1 MTGETPEQAS
11 PSEREIESRASPRV
25 APVHSAAADAPVGRD
40 SVWVEPD
47 LDFIRTLRRQ
57 GGNTLKKCIQC
68 GTCSATCDISPDA
81 APFPRKEMAWAGW
94 GMKDR
99 LLADPDIWLCY
110 QCNDCSTRC
119 PRGARP
125 GDVLGAVRQA
135 CVRHYAI
142 PRFLGRWVSQPHC
155 IPLLLGIP
163 AALLTLALAVRDP
176 IEKALGISR
185 QAGKSIVYA
194 YSSLFPHWLL
204 NTFFA
209 FFSVLAILAIVGG
222 IASFWRAMKAAA
234 PHDRIARPAKALLP
248 SIAATLKSIVTHDKF
263 ALCTKSRPRQV
274 SHLCVFYGFAALTLV
289 TIWVITARYNPLI
302 QGDFIYPFGFWN
314 PWKVLANLGG
324 LSLVVGCLL
333 MIYDRLRGG
342 KQADGGSYFDWSLL
356 AILLLVAITGF
367 ITEVLHY
374 LRLEPHRHIAY
385 FMHLTFV
392 LVVLMHLPYSK
403 LAHLAYRGAAMVF
416 AEHIGR
422 EGERKPSSTEETRVQ
437 DREREDEND
446 AGEPTAKP

>member
-1 MTGETPEQAS
+1 MTGETPEQAL
-11 PSEREIESRASPRV
+11 PSEREIESRATPRV
-25 APVHSAAADAPVGRD
+25 APVHSVAADAPVGRGPIR
-40 SVWVEPD
+40 VEPD

-57 GGNTLKKCIQC
+57 GGDSLKKCFQC
-68 GTCSATCDISPDA
+68 GTCSATCDLSPDA
-81 APFPRKEMAWAGW
+81 APFPRKEMAWASW

-99 LLADPDIWLCY
+99 LLADPDVWLCY
-110 QCNDCSTRC
+110 QCSDCSTRC

-163 AALLTLALAVRDP
+163 AALLTAALAVREP
-176 IEKALGISR
+176 IENALGISR
-185 QAGKSIVYA
+185 HADKSIVYA
-194 YSSLFPHWLL
+194 YSSLFPHWML

-209 FFSVLAILAIVGG
+209 FFSVLALLAVVGG
-222 IASFWRAMKAAA
+222 VAGFWRAMKAAA
-234 PHDRIARPAKALLP
+234 PRDRIIRPAKALIP
-248 SIAATLKSIVTHDKF
+248 SIGATLKSIVTHDKF

-333 MIYDRLRGG
+333 MIHDRMRDSGRL
-342 KQADGGSYFDWSLL
+342 DGGSYFDWSLL

-385 FMHLTFV
+385 FMHLIFV
-392 LVVLMHLPYSK
+392 FVVLIYLPYSK

-422 EGERKPSSTEETRVQ
+422 EREQLSSSSLETSGQ
-437 DREREDEND
+437 DRERKEEND
-446 AGEPTAKP
+446 VADTTAQP